1 MSKIFVDTNIWAYAV
16 DKGAGSKQHAARQA
30 LSRIRSSSS
39 VVLSSQVMQE
49 FFVVATK
56 KLDIAPRQARL
67 LLEDVSVNE
76 VVAID
81 ADLVMNAAGISLEDR
96 LSFWDALIVAAAE
109 KAKCRE
115 LWTEDLNPGQRIR
128 GVIVVNPLQ

>member
-1 MSKIFVDTNIWAYAV
+1 
-16 DKGAGSKQHAARQA
+16 
-30 LSRIRSSSS
+30 
-39 VVLSSQVMQE
+39 MQE